1 MRLFLALF
9 AGIAVLAA
17 NPAEAQ
23 RKPKLTPVE
32 IQALQSR
39 EFETNKKILFASVMS
54 VLQDTGYTVEDAEFE
69 TGFIRANSPTSG
81 GQSVLDIF
89 VGFSNTQTS
98 RVTAFIEEMGSQRSR
113 VRLNFVNT
121 LESSFAD
128 GRTSRRDTPV
138 LDAKTYQVAWEKIDE
153 AIFVRA
159 STTAVAPGSEARP
172 IAVGTTPAQATGP
185 TASPPKRKAKTPSG
199 FCFDVPEDYVGKGT
213 VEQPNL
219 TPAAPACYKL
229 LQQ

>member
-1 MRLFLALF
+1 MRLALALF

-32 IQALQSR
+32 LQALQSR
-39 EFETNKKILFASVMS
+39 EFETDKKILFASVMS
-54 VLQDTGYTVEDAEFE
+54 VLQDTGYTVEDADFE
-69 TGFIRANSPTSG
+69 TGFIRANSPASG
-81 GQSVLDIF
+81 RQGILDILI
-89 VGFSNTQTS
+89 GFSNTQTS

-121 LESSFAD
+121 VESSGD
-128 GRTSRRDTPV
+128 GQTSRRDTPV
-138 LDAKTYQVAWEKIDE
+138 LDAETYQVAWEKIDE

-172 IAVGTTPAQATGP
+172 ITVGTPPAA
-185 TASPPKRKAKTPSG
+185 ASAGPPKRKAKTPSG
-199 FCFDVPEDYVGKGT
+199 FCFDVPQGYVGKGT